1 LGRNGIGRRRRRRKE
16 RWKGR
21 PREKGRPRAGGRHR
35 WSRWLYSLPT
45 SSPRKTL
52 RCLVIS
58 LEPTEAEDPFEKVD
72 QGKGTSEMD
81 GGGTIEQLKELSA
94 GMLFGVRCLMVKVSR
109 DSL

>member
-1 LGRNGIGRRRRRRKE
+1 
-16 RWKGR
+16 
-21 PREKGRPRAGGRHR
+21 
-35 WSRWLYSLPT
+35 
-45 SSPRKTL
+45 
-52 RCLVIS
+52 

-81 GGGTIEQLKELSA
+81 RGRTIEQLKELSA